1 MQITFESAS
10 IAFLLALLA
19 GASTSL
25 GAIIAFFSHE
35 NNSKMLSTGLG
46 FSAGAMIY
54 ISFAELL
61 PEAIK
66 DFSKHFEHG
75 DMIALGVFF
84 LSMFLCIF
92 IDKIVPKDVNP
103 HEFSSADSY
112 EELKFCDLDDKEILQ
127 ARTLEQSK
135 NTKKHPLHHH
145 KHTLKRTGIFTALAI
160 ALHNFP
166 EGFATFASGLESLQL
181 GLMIALAVAIHNIPE
196 GIAVSLP
203 IYHATGNK
211 RKAFI
216 YTTFSGLAEPIGALV
231 GTLFLLPFFG
241 TLGLGISFAFVA
253 GVMIFISLDELFPI
267 AKTYAS
273 GHECLYG
280 LIGGMAVMAVSL
292 KLFSVV

>member
-1 MQITFESAS
+1 MQITFESVS
-10 IAFLLALLA
+10 VAFLLALLA
-19 GASTSL
+19 GASTSI
-25 GAIIAFFSHE
+25 GALLAFFSHE
-35 NNSKMLSTGLG
+35 NNYKILSSGLG

-54 ISFAELL
+54 ISFMELL

-66 DFSKHFEHG
+66 DFNKHLAYG
-75 DMIALGVFF
+75 DLIALGAFF
-84 LSMFLCIF
+84 FSMFFCIF

-103 HEFSSADSY
+103 HEIENAKNYDK
-112 EELKFCDLDDKEILQ
+112 LKFDKNPKISSQ
-127 ARTLEQSK
+127 NSFK
-135 NTKKHPLHHH
+135 NH
-145 KHTLKRTGIFTALAI
+145 KSALKRTGIFTALAI
-160 ALHNFP
+160 AIHNFP
-166 EGFATFASGLESLQL
+166 EGFATFASGLESIQL

-216 YTTFSGLAEPIGALV
+216 FAMLSGLAEPLGALF
-231 GTLFLLPFFG
+231 GALFLLPFFG

-280 LIGGMAVMAVSL
+280 LIAGMAVMALSL
-292 KLFSVV
+292 KLFSVA